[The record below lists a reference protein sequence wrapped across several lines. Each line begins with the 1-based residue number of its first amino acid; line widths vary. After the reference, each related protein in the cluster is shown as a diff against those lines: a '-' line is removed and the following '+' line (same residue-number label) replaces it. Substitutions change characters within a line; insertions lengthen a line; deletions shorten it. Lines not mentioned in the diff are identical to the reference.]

1 MKFRFTIGRKIGTGF
16 GILIL
21 STLAAFIFTNQTLK
35 ESRRIN
41 DKINQVYNPSL
52 KALDE
57 LNKVVLIS
65 KPLISYWVNVQRSNE
80 DPDKQKL
87 RDNIFRDYPAVKGRI
102 KGLSLRWR
110 KDDRDSINDV
120 FEKIDDLFHVHQEIM
135 DTIKE
140 FESYN
145 DPLIIFFCGPL
156 AETGGD
162 IDLKTQ
168 AVQQKLSRIIERQ
181 NRDSKKINSDMLVS
195 FKTLTTIV
203 TSLGIALLIGGILIA
218 IFTVRSIVRPISY
231 LKKILI
237 SMGKGVLPNEKIKN
251 RNDEIGEMSLA
262 LNDLV
267 DGLRSTTDF
276 AKEVGSGNFASEY
289 NPLSDKDTLGHAL
302 LKMRSELDEN
312 ERFLE
317 AKVIERTEEVVKQK
331 EEIESKNQILEVLY
345 KQVTDSIRYAK
356 RIQEAILPPQ
366 SILRIIL
373 PNSFILFKPKDI
385 VSGDFY
391 WVEQKNGKTL
401 FSAVDCTGHGVPGA
415 FMSIVAYNI
424 LKYVVNNNNE
434 TQPARIL
441 DALNIG
447 VSETLHQSNSE
458 SQSRDGM
465 DLALCAIDF
474 AKKELQFAG
483 AYNPLYLIRKGQ
495 LLEFKADKFPI
506 GYYTGTTAKPY
517 KNNVIDLQSGDMI
530 YIFSDGYVDQFGG
543 PNGKKYMANRFRN
556 LLLEICE
563 KPVEEQKKI
572 LDNQLLDWQGV
583 HEQVDDILVIGLK
596 IS

>member
-1 MKFRFTIGRKIGTGF
+1 MCGKR
-16 GILIL
+16 
-21 STLAAFIFTNQTLK
+21 
-35 ESRRIN
+35 
-41 DKINQVYNPSL
+41 
-52 KALDE
+52 
-57 LNKVVLIS
+57 VL
-65 KPLISYWVNVQRSNE
+65 PE
-80 DPDKQKL
+80 
-87 RDNIFRDYPAVKGRI
+87 
-102 KGLSLRWR
+102 
-110 KDDRDSINDV
+110 
-120 FEKIDDLFHVHQEIM
+120 EKI
-135 DTIKE
+135 
-140 FESYN
+140 
-145 DPLIIFFCGPL
+145 
-156 AETGGD
+156 
-162 IDLKTQ
+162 
-168 AVQQKLSRIIERQ
+168 R
-181 NRDSKKINSDMLVS
+181 
-195 FKTLTTIV
+195 
-203 TSLGIALLIGGILIA
+203 
-218 IFTVRSIVRPISY
+218 
-231 LKKILI
+231 
-237 SMGKGVLPNEKIKN
+237 N

-262 LNDLV
+262 LNDLM
-267 DGLRSTTDF
+267 DGLRSTTHF

-289 NPLSDKDTLGHAL
+289 NPLSEKDTLGHAL

-317 AKVIERTEEVVKQK
+317 AKVVERTEEVVKQK
-331 EEIESKNQILEVLY
+331 EEIETKNEILEVLY

-373 PNSFILFKPKDI
+373 PNSFILYKPKDI

-458 SQSRDGM
+458 TQSKDGM
-465 DLALCAIDF
+465 DLALCSIDF
-474 AKKELQFAG
+474 QKKELEFAG
-483 AYNPLYLIRKGQ
+483 AFNPLYLIREGE
-495 LLEFKADKFPI
+495 LLEYKADKFPI

-517 KNNVIDLQSGDMI
+517 KNNVIGLKSGDMV
-530 YIFSDGYVDQFGG
+530 YVFSDGYVDQFGG
-543 PNGKKYMANRFRN
+543 PSGKKFMANQFRN
-556 LLLEICE
+556 LLLQICD

-572 LDNQLLDWQGV
+572 LDHQLIDWQGV
-583 HEQVDDILVIGLK
+583 HEQVDDILVIGIK

>member
-1 MKFRFTIGRKIGTGF
+1 MNFRFTIGRKIGTGF

-21 STLAAFIFTNQTLK
+21 STLIAFLFTNTTLK
-35 ESRRIN
+35 ESRKIN

-65 KPLISYWVNVQRSNE
+65 KPLISYWVNVQTIPEN
-80 DPDKQKL
+80 PDKQKL
-87 RDNIFRDYPAVKGRI
+87 RENNFREYPALKGRI

-120 FEKIDDLFHVHQEIM
+120 FTKIDELFAIHKEVM
-135 DTIKE
+135 DSINS
-140 FESYN
+140 FASYS
-145 DPLIIFFCGPL
+145 DPLLIFNYGPL
-156 AETGGD
+156 VETGGD

-168 AVQQKLSRIIERQ
+168 AVQQKLSRIIDRQ
-181 NRDSKKINSDMLVS
+181 NRDSKRINNDMLLS
-195 FKTLTTIV
+195 FRTLTTIV
-203 TSLGIALLIGGILIA
+203 TGLGIALLIGGLLIA
-218 IFTVRSIVRPISY
+218 MFTVRSIVRPISY

-237 SMGKGVLPNEKIKN
+237 SMGKGVLPDEKIRN

-267 DGLRSTTDF
+267 DGLRSTTHF

-289 NPLSDKDTLGHAL
+289 NPLSDQDTLGHAL

-317 AKVIERTEEVVKQK
+317 AKVVERTEEVVKQK
-331 EEIESKNQILEVLY
+331 EEIETKNEILEVLY

-366 SILRIIL
+366 SVLRIIL
-373 PNSFILFKPKDI
+373 PNSFILYKPKDI

-434 TQPARIL
+434 SQPARIL

-458 SQSRDGM
+458 TQSKDGM
-465 DLALCAIDF
+465 DLALCSIDF
-474 AKKELQFAG
+474 KNKELQFAG
-483 AYNPLYLIRKGQ
+483 AYNPLYLIRDGQ
-495 LLEFKADKFPI
+495 LLEYKADKFPI
-506 GYYTGTTAKPY
+506 GYYTGSTAKPY
-517 KNNVIDLQSGDMI
+517 KNNVIDLKSGDMV
-530 YIFSDGYVDQFGG
+530 YVFSDGYVDQFGG
-543 PNGKKYMANRFRN
+543 PAGKKFMANRFRN
-556 LLLEICE
+556 LLLEIYQ

-572 LDNQLLDWQGV
+572 LDNQLIDWQGV
-583 HEQVDDILVIGLK
+583 HEQVDDILVMGIK
-596 IS
+596 IV

>member
-21 STLAAFIFTNQTLK
+21 STLAAFLFTNTTLK
-35 ESRRIN
+35 ESRKIN

-65 KPLISYWVNVQRSNE
+65 KPLISYWVNVQTAN
-80 DPDKQKL
+80 DNPDKQQL
-87 RDNIFRDYPAVKGRI
+87 RNNIFRDYPAVKGRI
-102 KGLSLRWR
+102 KGLSMRWR
-110 KDDRDSINDV
+110 KDDRDSITDV
-120 FEKIDDLFHVHQEIM
+120 FEKIDELFKFHKEIM
-135 DTIKE
+135 DTIKS
-140 FESYN
+140 FETYT
-145 DPLIIFFCGPL
+145 DPLIIFNYVPMV
-156 AETGGD
+156 ETGGD

-168 AVQQKLSRIIERQ
+168 AVQQKLARITDRQ
-181 NRDSKKINSDMLVS
+181 NRDSKKINTDMLLS
-195 FKTLTTIV
+195 FRTLTTIV
-203 TSLGIALLIGGILIA
+203 TGLGIALLIGGLLIA
-218 IFTVRSIVRPISY
+218 MFTVRSIVRPISY
-231 LKKILI
+231 LKKILL
-237 SMGKGVLPNEKIKN
+237 SMGKGVLPNEKIRN
-251 RNDEIGEMSLA
+251 RNDEIGEMSVA

-317 AKVIERTEEVVKQK
+317 AKVVERTEEVVKQK
-331 EEIESKNQILEVLY
+331 EEIETKNEILEVLY

-447 VSETLHQSNSE
+447 VSETLHQSASE
-458 SQSRDGM
+458 TQSRDGM
-465 DLALCAIDF
+465 DLALCSIDF
-474 AKKELQFAG
+474 TKKELQFAG
-483 AYNPLYLIRKGQ
+483 AYNPLFLIRDGQ
-495 LLEFKADKFPI
+495 LLEYKADKFPI

-517 KNNVIDLQSGDMI
+517 KNNVIDLKSGDMV
-530 YIFSDGYVDQFGG
+530 YVFSDGYVDQFGG
-543 PNGKKYMANRFRN
+543 PNGKKFMANRFRN
-556 LLLEICE
+556 LLLEICD
-563 KPVEEQKKI
+563 KQVEEQKKI
-572 LDNQLLDWQGV
+572 LDTQLTDWQGT
-583 HEQVDDILVIGLK
+583 HEQVDDILVIGIK
-596 IS
+596 IT

>member
-21 STLAAFIFTNQTLK
+21 LTIVAFILTNNTLV
-35 ESRRIN
+35 ESR
-41 DKINQVYNPSL
+41 KINTKINEVYNPSL
-52 KALDE
+52 NE
-57 LNKVVLIS
+57 LSELYKVVLIS
-65 KPLISYWVNVQRSNE
+65 KPLISYWVKVQSPSDNF
-80 DPDKQKL
+80 DKRKL
-87 RDNIFRDYPAVKGRI
+87 RELINIEYPAVKI
-102 KGLSLRWR
+102 KISGLATKW
-110 KDDRDSINDV
+110 KKEDRDSIANVFVQIDSLFEQHKKIMRQVNSFDV
-120 FEKIDDLFHVHQEIM
+120 YTDANVMFFVP
-135 DTIKE
+135 
-140 FESYN
+140 SV
-145 DPLIIFFCGPL
+145 DPDN
-156 AETGGD
+156 E

-168 AVQQKLSRIIERQ
+168 AVLSKLNGLIQRQ
-181 NRDSKKINSDMLVS
+181 TRDSLKINSDMIKS
-195 FKTLTTIV
+195 FSLLQFV
-203 TSLGIALLIGGILIA
+203 VRSLGLALLIGGILIA
-218 IFTVRSIVRPISY
+218 MFTVRSIVRPISY
-231 LKKILI
+231 LKKILL
-237 SMGKGVLPNEKIKN
+237 SMGKGVLPEEKIRN

-276 AKEVGSGNFASEY
+276 AKEVGSGNFTSAY
-289 NPLSDKDTLGHAL
+289 HPLSDEDTLGHAL

-317 AKVIERTEEVVKQK
+317 AKVVERTEQVVKQK

-366 SILRIIL
+366 SILRVIL
-373 PNSFILFKPKDI
+373 PNSFILYKPKDI

-447 VSETLHQSNSE
+447 VSETLHQASSE
-458 SQSRDGM
+458 THTRDGM
-465 DLALCAIDF
+465 DLALCSIDF
-474 AKKELQFAG
+474 QKKELQFAG
-483 AYNPLYLIRKGQ
+483 AYNPLYLIRDGQ
-495 LLEFKADKFPI
+495 LTEYKADKFPI

-517 KNNVIDLQSGDMI
+517 KNNTIELKAGDMV
-530 YIFSDGYVDQFGG
+530 YVFSDGYVDQFGG
-543 PNGKKYMANRFRN
+543 PQGKKFMANQFRK
-556 LLLEICE
+556 LLLEICDL
-563 KPVEEQKKI
+563 PVEEQKRT
-572 LDNQLLDWQGV
+572 LDNKIETWRGAQ
-583 HEQVDDILVIGLK
+583 EQVDDILVIGIK
-596 IS
+596 I

>member
-21 STLAAFIFTNQTLK
+21 FTLAAFLFTNNTLK
-35 ESRRIN
+35 ESRKIN

-65 KPLISYWVNVQRSNE
+65 KPLISYWVNVQSANE
-80 DPDKQKL
+80 NPDKQQL
-87 RDNIFRDYPAVKGRI
+87 RDNIFRDYPTVKGRI
-102 KGLSLRWR
+102 KGLSMRWR
-110 KDDRDSINDV
+110 KDNRDSIADV
-120 FEKIDDLFHVHQEIM
+120 FEKIDELFTIHKEIM
-135 DTIKE
+135 DTIKS
-140 FESYN
+140 FETYT
-145 DPLIIFFCGPL
+145 DPLIIFSYVPMV
-156 AETGGD
+156 ETGGD
-162 IDLKTQ
+162 IDLKTA
-168 AVQQKLSRIIERQ
+168 AVQQKLTRIIERQ
-181 NRDSKKINSDMLVS
+181 NRDSKRINNDMLVS
-195 FKTLTTIV
+195 FRTLTMIV
-203 TSLGIALLIGGILIA
+203 NGLGVALLIGGLLIA
-218 IFTVRSIVRPISY
+218 MFTVRSIVRPISY
-231 LKKILI
+231 LKRILI
-237 SMGKGVLPNEKIKN
+237 SMGKGVLPDEKIKN

-289 NPLSDKDTLGHAL
+289 NPLSDEDTLGHAL

-317 AKVIERTEEVVKQK
+317 SKVVERTEEVVKQK
-331 EEIESKNQILEVLY
+331 EEIESKNEILEVLY

-366 SILRIIL
+366 SILRIVL
-373 PNSFILFKPKDI
+373 PNSFILYKPKDI

-434 TQPARIL
+434 SQPARIL

-447 VSETLHQSNSE
+447 VSETLHQSTSE
-458 SQSRDGM
+458 TQSRDGM
-465 DLALCAIDF
+465 DLALCSIDF
-474 AKKELQFAG
+474 HKKELQYAG
-483 AYNPLYLIRKGQ
+483 AYNSLYLIRNGK
-495 LLEFKADKFPI
+495 LLEYKADKFPI

-517 KNNVIDLQSGDMI
+517 KNHIIDLLSDDMI
-530 YIFSDGYVDQFGG
+530 YVFSDGYVDQFGG
-543 PNGKKYMANRFRN
+543 PKGRKFMANRFRN
-556 LLLEICE
+556 LLLEICD
-563 KPVEEQKKI
+563 KPVDEQKTI
-572 LDNQLLDWQGV
+572 LDKKLIEWQGV
-583 HEQVDDILVIGLK
+583 HEQVDDILVMGIK
-596 IS
+596 IA

>member
-21 STLAAFIFTNQTLK
+21 LTIVAFILTNNTLV
-35 ESRRIN
+35 ESR
-41 DKINQVYNPSL
+41 KINTKINEVYNPSL
-52 KALDE
+52 NE
-57 LNKVVLIS
+57 LSELYKVVLIS
-65 KPLISYWVNVQRSNE
+65 KPLISYWVKVQSPSDNF
-80 DPDKQKL
+80 DKRKL
-87 RDNIFRDYPAVKGRI
+87 RELINIEYPAVKI
-102 KGLSLRWR
+102 KISGLATKW
-110 KDDRDSINDV
+110 KKEDRDSIANVFVQIDSLFEQHKKIMRQVNSFDV
-120 FEKIDDLFHVHQEIM
+120 YTDANVMFFVP
-135 DTIKE
+135 
-140 FESYN
+140 SV
-145 DPLIIFFCGPL
+145 DPDN
-156 AETGGD
+156 E

-168 AVQQKLSRIIERQ
+168 AVLSKLNGLIQRQ
-181 NRDSKKINSDMLVS
+181 TRDSLKINSDMIKS
-195 FKTLTTIV
+195 FSLLQFV
-203 TSLGIALLIGGILIA
+203 VRSLGLALLIGGILIA
-218 IFTVRSIVRPISY
+218 MFTVRSIVRPISY
-231 LKKILI
+231 LKKILL
-237 SMGKGVLPNEKIKN
+237 SMGKGVLPEEKIRN

-276 AKEVGSGNFASEY
+276 AKEVGSGNFTSAY
-289 NPLSDKDTLGHAL
+289 HPLSDEDTLGHAL

-317 AKVIERTEEVVKQK
+317 AKVVERTEQVVKQK

-366 SILRIIL
+366 SILRVIL
-373 PNSFILFKPKDI
+373 PNSFILYKPKDI

-447 VSETLHQSNSE
+447 VSETLHQASSE
-458 SQSRDGM
+458 THTRDGM
-465 DLALCAIDF
+465 DLALCSIDF
-474 AKKELQFAG
+474 QKKELKYAG
-483 AYNPLYLIRKGQ
+483 AYNPLYLIRDGQ
-495 LLEFKADKFPI
+495 LKEYKADKFPI

-517 KNNVIDLQSGDMI
+517 KNNTIELKAGDMV
-530 YIFSDGYVDQFGG
+530 YVFSDGYVDQFGG
-543 PNGKKYMANRFRN
+543 PQGKKFMANQFRK
-556 LLLEICE
+556 LLLEICDL
-563 KPVEEQKKI
+563 PVEEQKRT
-572 LDNQLLDWQGV
+572 LDNKIETWRGAQ
-583 HEQVDDILVIGLK
+583 EQVDDILVIGIK
-596 IS
+596 I

>member
-21 STLAAFIFTNQTLK
+21 LTIVAFILTNNTLV
-35 ESRRIN
+35 ESR
-41 DKINQVYNPSL
+41 KINTKINEVYNPSL
-52 KALDE
+52 NE
-57 LNKVVLIS
+57 LSELYKVVLIS
-65 KPLISYWVNVQRSNE
+65 KPLISYWVKVQSPSDNF
-80 DPDKQKL
+80 DKRKL
-87 RDNIFRDYPAVKGRI
+87 RELINIEYPAVKI
-102 KGLSLRWR
+102 KISGLATKW
-110 KDDRDSINDV
+110 KKEDRDSIANVFVQIDSLFEQHKKIMRQVNSFDV
-120 FEKIDDLFHVHQEIM
+120 YTDANVMFFVP
-135 DTIKE
+135 
-140 FESYN
+140 SV
-145 DPLIIFFCGPL
+145 DPDN
-156 AETGGD
+156 E

-168 AVQQKLSRIIERQ
+168 AVLSKLNGLIQRQ
-181 NRDSKKINSDMLVS
+181 TRDSLKINSDMIKS
-195 FKTLTTIV
+195 FSLLQFV
-203 TSLGIALLIGGILIA
+203 VRSLGLALLIGGILIA
-218 IFTVRSIVRPISY
+218 MFTVRSIVRPISY
-231 LKKILI
+231 LKKILL
-237 SMGKGVLPNEKIKN
+237 SMGKGVLPEEKIRN

-276 AKEVGSGNFASEY
+276 AKEVGSGNFTSAY
-289 NPLSDKDTLGHAL
+289 HPLSDEDTLGHAL

-317 AKVIERTEEVVKQK
+317 AKVVERTEQVVKQK

-366 SILRIIL
+366 SILRVIL
-373 PNSFILFKPKDI
+373 PNSFILYKPKDI

-447 VSETLHQSNSE
+447 VSETLHQASSE
-458 SQSRDGM
+458 THTRDGM
-465 DLALCAIDF
+465 DLALCSIDF
-474 AKKELQFAG
+474 QKKELQYAG
-483 AYNPLYLIRKGQ
+483 AYNPLYLIRDGQ
-495 LLEFKADKFPI
+495 LKEFKADKFPI

-517 KNNVIDLQSGDMI
+517 KNNTIELKAGDMV
-530 YIFSDGYVDQFGG
+530 YVFSDGYVDQFGG
-543 PNGKKYMANRFRN
+543 PQGKKFMANQFRK
-556 LLLEICE
+556 LLLEICDL
-563 KPVEEQKKI
+563 PVEEQKRT
-572 LDNQLLDWQGV
+572 LDNKIETWRGAQ
-583 HEQVDDILVIGLK
+583 EQVDDILVIGIK
-596 IS
+596 I

>member
-21 STLAAFIFTNQTLK
+21 STLAAFLFTNTTLK
-35 ESRRIN
+35 ESRKIN

-65 KPLISYWVNVQRSNE
+65 KPLISYWVNVQNANE
-80 DPDKQKL
+80 NPDKQQL

-102 KGLSLRWR
+102 KGLSMRWR
-110 KDDRDSINDV
+110 KDNRDSITDV
-120 FEKIDDLFHVHQEIM
+120 FEKIDALFTIHKEIM
-135 DTIKE
+135 DTIKS
-140 FESYN
+140 FETYF
-145 DPLIIFFCGPL
+145 DPLIIFNYVPVV
-156 AETGGD
+156 ETGGD
-162 IDLKTQ
+162 IDLQTS

-181 NRDSKKINSDMLVS
+181 NRDSKRINNDMLLS
-195 FKTLTTIV
+195 FRTLTNIV
-203 TSLGIALLIGGILIA
+203 TGLGIALLIGGILIA
-218 IFTVRSIVRPISY
+218 MFTVQSIVRPISY

-237 SMGKGVLPNEKIKN
+237 SMGKGVLPEEKIRN

-267 DGLRSTTDF
+267 DGLRSTTEF

-289 NPLSDKDTLGHAL
+289 HPLSDKDTLGHAL

-317 AKVIERTEEVVKQK
+317 SKVVERTEEVVKQK
-331 EEIESKNQILEVLY
+331 EEIESKNEILEVLY

-447 VSETLHQSNSE
+447 VSETLHQSVSE
-458 SQSRDGM
+458 TQSRDGM
-465 DLALCAIDF
+465 DLALCSIDF
-474 AKKELQFAG
+474 QKKELQFAG
-483 AYNPLYLIRKGQ
+483 AYNPLYLVREGQ
-495 LLEFKADKFPI
+495 VIEYKADKFPI

-517 KNNVIDLQSGDMI
+517 KNNSIELKSGDMV
-530 YIFSDGYVDQFGG
+530 YVFSDGYVDQFGG
-543 PNGKKYMANRFRN
+543 PNGKKFMANRFRN
-556 LLLEICE
+556 LLLDVCE

-572 LDNQLLDWQGV
+572 LDNQLIEWQGV
-583 HEQVDDILVIGLK
+583 HEQVDDILVMGIK
-596 IS
+596 IA